1 MPSMKCNLVSISF
14 GLVGPYSIGPNL
26 IIFKPQSDIILKKN
40 LFKALRNMID
50 VTQKANEN
58 ANMIKNQWLV
68 QMAKILLTKMLRII

>member
-1 MPSMKCNLVSISF
+1 
-14 GLVGPYSIGPNL
+14 
-26 IIFKPQSDIILKKN
+26 
-40 LFKALRNMID
+40 MID